1 MPVQPMPTLATLDNA
16 YRVAVARADDTDCD
30 QAITNTGNPAQP
42 FVVSDAAGQS
52 AGTRVATITKGY

>member
-1 MPVQPMPTLATLDNA
+1 MPVQPTPNLATLDNA

-30 QAITNTGNPAQP
+30 QAITDTGNPAQP
-42 FVVSDAAGQS
+42 FVVSDAAGQR